1 MILSPLIE
9 DMMLFPPD
17 PMEKLDVDCWYPLHR
32 DPSDELKEPL
42 CMPTEDPLPV
52 LTVVGAMLLHA
63 LAAIMEVS
71 AEDVTIKFD
80 IPGVGII
87 VLIADEELTTCG
99 NCWL

>member
-1 MILSPLIE
+1 
-9 DMMLFPPD
+9 
-17 PMEKLDVDCWYPLHR
+17 
-32 DPSDELKEPL
+32 
-42 CMPTEDPLPV
+42 MPTEDPPPAGNRLPV

-71 AEDVTIKFD
+71 TEDVTIKFELPLCD

-87 VLIADEELTTCG
+87 VLIAEEELTACG